1 MSQISRS
8 GNLKGLRADTSAFPV
23 CKQPHVGEYIEVCVQ
38 WQVKKKEK
46 GKKRGFIERKR
57 HIVFIQHISGLRT
70 YENDSSGS
78 KLNRTS
84 CPGEK
89 NKISASVAI
98 KPARNAVDALSDTLS
113 NPSCWDSP
121 VLWHSK
127 SLKMRMNLS
136 SCFLFYLS
144 WFKGLELWPLLKVYW
159 DKEPNKPRHA
169 TISQGFW
176 LSSWGHCCDMLNKSV
191 CMCLTVSGHL
201 SH

>member
-8 GNLKGLRADTSAFPV
+8 GNLMGLRADMSAFPV

-38 WQVKKKEK
+38 WQ

-70 YENDSSGS
+70 YENDSSGN

-89 NKISASVAI
+89 NKISVSVAI
-98 KPARNAVDALSDTLS
+98 KPARDAVDALSDTLP
-113 NPSCWDSP
+113 NPSRWDSP

-136 SCFLFYLS
+136 SFFFFFFLTSVGL
-144 WFKGLELWPLLKVYW
+144 KGY
-159 DKEPNKPRHA
+159 
-169 TISQGFW
+169 SQK
-176 LSSWGHCCDMLNKSV
+176 D
-191 CMCLTVSGHL
+191 
-201 SH
+201 